1 MKINFES
8 SSVNKATSLS
18 KIIILCDHAS
28 NYIPKTYKNL
38 GLKLSDV
45 NKHIGWDIGALK
57 VAKKISKN
65 INCSLIHSCFS
76 RLLIDCNRS
85 LKSQGAFVKKSED
98 ITIPGNKN
106 VSKKEKL
113 LRAKKYYSPY
123 HDQINKII
131 KKKLNDKIVP
141 ILVSIHSFT
150 PIYFGKSRPWHIGL
164 LQRKDQRLSSIFTKE
179 IKKNKKI
186 VLGINQPYKL
196 DLAGDFTIP
205 FFSFHIEA
213 RKPFGI
219 TPNPSIVR
227 TKIILLINEVV
238 LALVST
244 GEFFNDSSITSIHVR
259 RSSKN
264 TSVITCRGDFCSIA

>member
-1 MKINFES
+1 MKTNLEAF
-8 SSVNKATSLS
+8 SVYKPTSLN

-98 ITIPGNKN
+98 IVIPGNKN

-164 LQRKDQRLSSIFTKE
+164 LQRNDQRLSSIFAKE
-179 IKKNKKI
+179 IKKNKK
-186 VLGINQPYKL
+186 L
-196 DLAGDFTIP
+196 F
-205 FFSFHIEA
+205 
-213 RKPFGI
+213 
-219 TPNPSIVR
+219 
-227 TKIILLINEVV
+227 
-238 LALVST
+238 
-244 GEFFNDSSITSIHVR
+244 
-259 RSSKN
+259 
-264 TSVITCRGDFCSIA
+264 

>member
-1 MKINFES
+1 MKTNLEAF
-8 SSVNKATSLS
+8 SVYKPTSLN

-76 RLLIDCNRS
+76 RLLIDCNRH
-85 LKSQGAFVKKSED
+85 LKSSGAFIKKSED
-98 ITIPGNKN
+98 IVIPGDKN

-113 LRAKKYYSPY
+113 LRAKKYYFPY
-123 HDQINKII
+123 HDQINKVIER
-131 KKKLNDKIVP
+131 KLKDKIVP

-164 LQRKDQRLSSIFTKE
+164 LQRKDQRLSSIFAKE

-205 FFSFHIEA
+205 FFSESYGLPHVLIEI
-213 RKPFGI
+213 RQD
-219 TPNPSIVR
+219 
-227 TKIILLINEVV
+227 LLIKNKSINYWSNFISDI
-238 LALVST
+238 LNKNYN
-244 GEFFNDSSITSIHVR
+244 NDKLNYCLTPSNKIR
-259 RSSKN
+259 DYYQNKN
-264 TSVITCRGDFCSIA
+264 KL

>member
-1 MKINFES
+1 MKTNLEAF
-8 SSVNKATSLS
+8 SVYKPTSLN

-205 FFSFHIEA
+205 FFSESYGLPHVLIEI
-213 RKPFGI
+213 RQD
-219 TPNPSIVR
+219 
-227 TKIILLINEVV
+227 LLIKNKSINFWSN
-238 LALVST
+238 LISNILNKNYN
-244 GEFFNDSSITSIHVR
+244 NDKLNYCLTPSNKIR
-259 RSSKN
+259 DYYQNKN
-264 TSVITCRGDFCSIA
+264 KL